1 MEGGMSNTIHLSVQ
15 LVKPGE
21 IATAHRHVAAAI
33 RYVLKGSPKSFT
45 IVEGERFTMEE
56 GDLITTPNWT
66 WHDHF
71 NGTVREPIQWGA
83 DITHFFL

>member
-1 MEGGMSNTIHLSVQ
+1 MSNTIHLSVQ

-56 GDLITTPNWT
+56 GDLIKTPNWT
-66 WHDHF
+66 
-71 NGTVREPIQWGA
+71 
-83 DITHFFL
+83 